1 MNKTIDNE
9 LEEFF
14 SEKPESNLLSR
25 FSGVTTDLGK
35 IRNLLN
41 RQEIQGDLFSHSDN
55 EANSISL
62 EKYDKAINL
71 LIDKV
76 SEVQHE
82 SAKKALERY
91 KQIKKGVNLGIQ
103 VNFDEDL

>member
-1 MNKTIDNE
+1 MMNKTIDNE

-35 IRNLLN
+35 ILNLLN
-41 RQEIQGDLFSHSDN
+41 RQEIQGDLFSHSEN

-76 SEVQHE
+76 SEV
-82 SAKKALERY
+82 
-91 KQIKKGVNLGIQ
+91 
-103 VNFDEDL
+103 